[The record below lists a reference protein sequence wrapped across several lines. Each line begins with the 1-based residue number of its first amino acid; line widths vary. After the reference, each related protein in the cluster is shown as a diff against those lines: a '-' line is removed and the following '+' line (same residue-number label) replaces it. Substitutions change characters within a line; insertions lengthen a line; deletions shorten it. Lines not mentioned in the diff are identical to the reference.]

1 MDEDKNR
8 VQQSTI
14 SPETQSESNIEEPQE
29 TPEKFH
35 EDIYS
40 AEDLIAGYK
49 SFDTQPE
56 VVSAALKIAGKQCTT
71 EEEARKIIKKFL
83 RQEVKR

>member
-1 MDEDKNR
+1 MDDKNKL
-8 VQQSTI
+8 QQDNFVVVHDE
-14 SPETQSESNIEEPQE
+14 PKETQ
-29 TPEKFH
+29 EKVH

-40 AEDLIAGYK
+40 AEDLIEGYK

-56 VVSAALKIAGKQCTT
+56 VVAAALKIAGKQCAT

-83 RQEVKR
+83 RQEVKK